1 MLDAMRLS
9 REQSSSA
16 ATATYEHTATALRE
30 SRDGATC
37 AALCRRLNGVID
49 AKIDALQRAGA
60 SVACAPGCAFC
71 CHLRVDVFPHEAAA
85 LLHHLRTQVAPERAA
100 RIGERIRANALRI
113 DALTPEQHRSAGIGC
128 AFLENGLCSAHDV
141 RPSACA
147 AYHSLSR
154 ERCEHSFR
162 HAEHIGTASNAR
174 PALLELQ
181 AFGTAQIETT
191 AAAYRDA
198 GLASTP
204 AELHQALRALLDA
217 DAQRADPQPLNSGS
231 AYSSA
236 T

>member
-9 REQSSSA
+9 RDQSSPY
-16 ATATYEHTATALRE
+16 ATATYEHTAAALRE

-49 AKIDALQRAGA
+49 DKIGALQRAGA

-71 CHLRVDVFPHEAAA
+71 CHLRVDVFPHEASA
-85 LLHHLRTQVAPERAA
+85 LVHHLRTQVAPERAA
-100 RIGERIRANALRI
+100 RIEDRIRANAQRI
-113 DALTPEQHRSAGIGC
+113 DALTPQQHRSAGIGC
-128 AFLENGLCSAHDV
+128 AFLENGLCSAHEV

-147 AYHSLSR
+147 TYHSLSR

-162 HAEHIGTASNAR
+162 HPEHIGTTRNAR

-181 AFGTAQIETT
+181 AFGGAQIETT
-191 AAAYRDA
+191 AAAYKDT
-198 GLASTP
+198 GIASTP

-217 DAQRADPQPLNSGS
+217 PAPR
-231 AYSSA
+231 
-236 T
+236 

>member
-9 REQSSSA
+9 REQSSPA
-16 ATATYEHTATALRE
+16 ATATYEHTAAALRG

-49 AKIDALQRAGA
+49 DKIDGLKRAGA
-60 SVACAPGCAFC
+60 TLACAPGCAFC
-71 CHLRVDVFPHEAAA
+71 CHLRVDVFPHEASA
-85 LLHHLRTQVAPERAA
+85 LLHHLHRHVPPERAA
-100 RIGERIRANALRI
+100 RIEERIRANARRI
-113 DALTPEQHRSAGIGC
+113 DGLTPQQHRSAGIAC
-128 AFLENGLCSAHDV
+128 AFLDDNALCSAHEV

-162 HAEHIGTASNAR
+162 HPEHIGTARNAR

-191 AAAYRDA
+191 AAAYQDA
-198 GLASTP
+198 GLASAP

-217 DAQRADPQPLNSGS
+217 DATR
-231 AYSSA
+231 
-236 T
+236 